1 MKKIIVLL
9 SLLLFSTD
17 CVFTYEV
24 DIKADKTEINSKD
37 DFVSLNVDFTWIDW
51 DIDISELLESIKKV
65 KWMENFDI
73 SLINQWF
80 SFISQWIIKNWQL
93 EEKKEGRASYTFSLI
108 PKKTWE
114 FDIWPFSFDKDWEK
128 RQIDALKIKVVNE
141 NVHQENK
148 ASDLKLALNNNSTG
162 NFLIETKEKVDE
174 KSWINTFLIIF
185 FLIIILWILIYFLWF
200 GSKKQEA
207 EFNDQEQKED
217 ENFRENLDIN
227 SNDFLEQ
234 AEKSIKNKILEKY
247 WIEIWNKNI
256 SEMIE
261 QIAESEEKEKL
272 REINL
277 FFNKLKYSD
286 LELDKKEFLEK
297 IKEFLEK
304 IKEFLEK

>member
-37 DFVSLNVDFTWIDW
+37 DFVSLNVDFIWIDW

-128 RQIDALKIKVVNE
+128 KQIDALKIKVVNK
-141 NVHQENK
+141 NVHQENRN
-148 ASDLKLALNNNSTG
+148 SDLKLALNNNSTG

-185 FLIIILWILIYFLWF
+185 FWIIILWILIYFLWF
-200 GSKKQEA
+200 GSKRQEV
-207 EFNDQEQKED
+207 EFNDKEQKED

-227 SNDFLEQ
+227 SNDFLEK
-234 AEKSIKNKILEKY
+234 AEKCIKNKILEKY

-261 QIAESEEKEKL
+261 QIAESEEKEKI
-272 REINL
+272 RELNL
-277 FFNKLKYSD
+277 YFNKLKYSD

-297 IKEFLEK
+297 LREFLEK
-304 IKEFLEK
+304 

>member
-37 DFVSLNVDFTWIDW
+37 DFVSLKVDFTWIDW

-114 FDIWPFSFDKDWEK
+114 FKIWPFSFDKDWEK
-128 RQIDALKIKVVNE
+128 KQIDALKIKVVNE

-148 ASDLKLALNNNSTG
+148 DSDLNLALNTDSEHNY
-162 NFLIETKEKVDE
+162 LIKTKEKVDE

-185 FLIIILWILIYFLWF
+185 FWIIILWILIYFLWF
-200 GSKKQEA
+200 GSKKQEV
-207 EFNDQEQKED
+207 EFNEQEQKED

-261 QIAESEEKEKL
+261 QIAESEEKEKI
-272 REINL
+272 RELNL
-277 FFNKLKYSD
+277 YFNKLKYSD

-297 IKEFLEK
+297 LREFLEK
-304 IKEFLEK
+304 

>member
-37 DFVSLNVDFTWIDW
+37 DFVSLNVDFIWIDW

-80 SFISQWIIKNWQL
+80 RFISQWIIKNWQL

-141 NVHQENK
+141 NIHQENK

-185 FLIIILWILIYFLWF
+185 FWIIILWILIYFLWF
-200 GSKKQEA
+200 GSKRQEV
-207 EFNDQEQKED
+207 EFNDKEQKED

-227 SNDFLEQ
+227 SNDFLEK
-234 AEKSIKNKILEKY
+234 AEKCIKNKILEKY
-247 WIEIWNKNI
+247 WIETWNKNI

-304 IKEFLEK
+304 

>member
-108 PKKTWE
+108 PRKTWE

-141 NVHQENK
+141 NIHQENK

-185 FLIIILWILIYFLWF
+185 FWIIILWILIYFLWF
-200 GSKKQEA
+200 GSKRQEV
-207 EFNDQEQKED
+207 EFNDKEQKED
-217 ENFRENLDIN
+217 KNFRENLDIN
-227 SNDFLEQ
+227 SNDFLEK
-234 AEKSIKNKILEKY
+234 AEKCIKNKILEKY
-247 WIEIWNKNI
+247 WIETWNKNI

-286 LELDKKEFLEK
+286 LELDRKEFLEK

-304 IKEFLEK
+304 

>member
-37 DFVSLNVDFTWIDW
+37 DFVSLNVDFIWIDW

-128 RQIDALKIKVVNE
+128 RQIDALKIKVVNK
-141 NVHQENK
+141 NVHQENRN
-148 ASDLKLALNNNSTG
+148 SDLKLALNNNSTG

-185 FLIIILWILIYFLWF
+185 FWIIILWILIYFLWF
-200 GSKKQEA
+200 GSKRQEV
-207 EFNDQEQKED
+207 EFNDKEQKED
-217 ENFRENLDIN
+217 KNFRENLDIN
-227 SNDFLEQ
+227 SNDFLEK
-234 AEKSIKNKILEKY
+234 AEKCIKNKILEKY
-247 WIEIWNKNI
+247 WIETWNKNI

-297 IKEFLEK
+297 LREFLEK
-304 IKEFLEK
+304 

>member
-37 DFVSLNVDFTWIDW
+37 DFVSLNVDFIWIDW

-128 RQIDALKIKVVNE
+128 KQIDALKIKVVNK
-141 NVHQENK
+141 NVHQENRN
-148 ASDLKLALNNNSTG
+148 SDLKLALNNNSTG

-185 FLIIILWILIYFLWF
+185 FWIIILWILIYFLWF
-200 GSKKQEA
+200 GSKRQEV
-207 EFNDQEQKED
+207 EFNDKEQKED

-227 SNDFLEQ
+227 SNDFLEK
-234 AEKSIKNKILEKY
+234 AEKCIKNKILEKY

-304 IKEFLEK
+304 

>member
-148 ASDLKLALNNNSTG
+148 DSDLKLALNNNSTG

-185 FLIIILWILIYFLWF
+185 FWIIILWILIYFLWF
-200 GSKKQEA
+200 GSKKQEV

-227 SNDFLEQ
+227 SNDFLEK
-234 AEKSIKNKILEKY
+234 AEKCIKNKILEKY

-272 REINL
+272 KEINL

-297 IKEFLEK
+297 LREFLEK
-304 IKEFLEK
+304 

>member
-9 SLLLFSTD
+9 LLLLFSTD

-37 DFVSLNVDFTWIDW
+37 DFVSLNVDFIWIDW

-128 RQIDALKIKVVNE
+128 KQIDALKIKVVNK
-141 NVHQENK
+141 NVHQENRN
-148 ASDLKLALNNNSTG
+148 SDLKLALNNNSTG

-185 FLIIILWILIYFLWF
+185 FWIIILWILIYFLWF
-200 GSKKQEA
+200 GSKRQEV
-207 EFNDQEQKED
+207 EFNDKEQKED
-217 ENFRENLDIN
+217 KNFRENLDIN
-227 SNDFLEQ
+227 SNDFLEK
-234 AEKSIKNKILEKY
+234 AEKCIKNKILEKY
-247 WIEIWNKNI
+247 WIETWNKNI

-304 IKEFLEK
+304 

>member
-141 NVHQENK
+141 NIHQENK

-185 FLIIILWILIYFLWF
+185 FWIIILWILIYFLWF
-200 GSKKQEA
+200 GSKKQEV

-227 SNDFLEQ
+227 SNDFLEK
-234 AEKSIKNKILEKY
+234 AEKCIKNKILEKY

-272 REINL
+272 KEINL

-304 IKEFLEK
+304 

>member
-128 RQIDALKIKVVNE
+128 KQIDALKIKVVNE

-185 FLIIILWILIYFLWF
+185 FWIIILWILIYFLWF
-200 GSKKQEA
+200 GSKRQEV
-207 EFNDQEQKED
+207 EFNDKEQKED
-217 ENFRENLDIN
+217 KNFRENLDIN
-227 SNDFLEQ
+227 SNDFLEK
-234 AEKSIKNKILEKY
+234 AEKCIKNKILEKY

-272 REINL
+272 KEINL

-297 IKEFLEK
+297 LREFLEK
-304 IKEFLEK
+304 

>member
-37 DFVSLNVDFTWIDW
+37 DFVSLNVDFIWIDW

-128 RQIDALKIKVVNE
+128 KQIDALKIKVVNK
-141 NVHQENK
+141 NVHQENRN
-148 ASDLKLALNNNSTG
+148 SDLKLALNNNSTG

-185 FLIIILWILIYFLWF
+185 FWIIILWILIYFLWF
-200 GSKKQEA
+200 GSKRQEV
-207 EFNDQEQKED
+207 EFNDKEQKED

-227 SNDFLEQ
+227 SNDFLEK
-234 AEKSIKNKILEKY
+234 AEKCIKNKILEKY

-297 IKEFLEK
+297 LREFLEK
-304 IKEFLEK
+304 

>member
-9 SLLLFSTD
+9 LLLLFSTD

-37 DFVSLNVDFTWIDW
+37 DFVSLNVDFIWIDW

-128 RQIDALKIKVVNE
+128 KQIDALKIKVVNK
-141 NVHQENK
+141 NVHQENRN
-148 ASDLKLALNNNSTG
+148 SDLKLALNNNSTG

-185 FLIIILWILIYFLWF
+185 FWIIILWILIYFLWF
-200 GSKKQEA
+200 GSKRQEV
-207 EFNDQEQKED
+207 EFNDKEQKED
-217 ENFRENLDIN
+217 KNFRENLDIN
-227 SNDFLEQ
+227 SNDFLEK
-234 AEKSIKNKILEKY
+234 AEKCIKNKILEKY
-247 WIEIWNKNI
+247 WIETWNKNI

-297 IKEFLEK
+297 
-304 IKEFLEK
+304 

>member
-37 DFVSLNVDFTWIDW
+37 DFVSLNVDFIWIDW

-128 RQIDALKIKVVNE
+128 KQIDALKIKVVNK
-141 NVHQENK
+141 NVHQENRN
-148 ASDLKLALNNNSTG
+148 SDLKLALNNNSTG

-185 FLIIILWILIYFLWF
+185 FWIIILWILIYFFWF
-200 GSKKQEA
+200 GSKRQEV
-207 EFNDQEQKED
+207 EFNDKEQKED
-217 ENFRENLDIN
+217 KNFRENLDIN
-227 SNDFLEQ
+227 SNDFLEK
-234 AEKSIKNKILEKY
+234 AEKCIKNKILEKY

-272 REINL
+272 KEINL

-297 IKEFLEK
+297 
-304 IKEFLEK
+304 

>member
-37 DFVSLNVDFTWIDW
+37 DFVSLNVDFIWIDW

-128 RQIDALKIKVVNE
+128 KQIDALKIKVVNE

-185 FLIIILWILIYFLWF
+185 FWIIILWILIYFLWF
-200 GSKKQEA
+200 GSKRQEV
-207 EFNDQEQKED
+207 EFNDKEQKED
-217 ENFRENLDIN
+217 KNFRENLDIN
-227 SNDFLEQ
+227 SNDFLEK
-234 AEKSIKNKILEKY
+234 AEKCIKNKILEKY
-247 WIEIWNKNI
+247 WIETWNKSI

-261 QIAESEEKEKL
+261 QVAESEEKEKL
-272 REINL
+272 KEINL

-304 IKEFLEK
+304 

>member
-128 RQIDALKIKVVNE
+128 KQIDALKIKVVNE

-185 FLIIILWILIYFLWF
+185 FWIIILWILIYFLWF
-200 GSKKQEA
+200 GSKRQEV
-207 EFNDQEQKED
+207 EFNDKEQKED
-217 ENFRENLDIN
+217 KNFRENLDIN
-227 SNDFLEQ
+227 SNDFLEK
-234 AEKSIKNKILEKY
+234 AEKCIKNKILEKY
-247 WIEIWNKNI
+247 WIEIWNTNI

-272 REINL
+272 KEINL

-304 IKEFLEK
+304 

>member
-141 NVHQENK
+141 NIHQENK

-286 LELDKKEFLEK
+286 LELDRKEFLEK

-304 IKEFLEK
+304 

>member
-174 KSWINTFLIIF
+174 KSWI
-185 FLIIILWILIYFLWF
+185 IILWILIYFLWF
-200 GSKKQEA
+200 GSKRQEV
-207 EFNDQEQKED
+207 EFNDKEQKED

-227 SNDFLEQ
+227 SNDFLEK
-234 AEKSIKNKILEKY
+234 AEKCIKNKILEKY

-261 QIAESEEKEKL
+261 QIAQSEEKEKL

-304 IKEFLEK
+304 

>member
-9 SLLLFSTD
+9 SLLLFSPD

-37 DFVSLNVDFTWIDW
+37 DFVSLNVHFTWIDW

-114 FDIWPFSFDKDWEK
+114 FKIWPFSFDKDWEK
-128 RQIDALKIKVVNE
+128 KQIDALKIKVVNE

-148 ASDLKLALNNNSTG
+148 DSDLNLALNTDSEHNY
-162 NFLIETKEKVDE
+162 LIKTKEKVDE

-185 FLIIILWILIYFLWF
+185 FWIIILWILIYFLWF
-200 GSKKQEA
+200 GSKKQEV
-207 EFNDQEQKED
+207 EFNEQEQKED

-261 QIAESEEKEKL
+261 QIAESEEKEKI
-272 REINL
+272 RELNL
-277 FFNKLKYSD
+277 YFNKLKYSD

-297 IKEFLEK
+297 LREFLEK
-304 IKEFLEK
+304 

>member
-185 FLIIILWILIYFLWF
+185 FWIIILWILIYFLWF
-200 GSKKQEA
+200 GSKRQEV

-227 SNDFLEQ
+227 SNDFLEK
-234 AEKSIKNKILEKY
+234 AEKCIKNKILEKY

-277 FFNKLKYSD
+277 LFNKLKYSD

-304 IKEFLEK
+304 

>member
-128 RQIDALKIKVVNE
+128 KQIDALKIKVVNE

-185 FLIIILWILIYFLWF
+185 FWIIILWILIYFLWF
-200 GSKKQEA
+200 GSKRQEV
-207 EFNDQEQKED
+207 EFNDKEQKED
-217 ENFRENLDIN
+217 KNFRENLDIN
-227 SNDFLEQ
+227 SNDFLEK
-234 AEKSIKNKILEKY
+234 AEKCIKNKILEKY

-272 REINL
+272 KEINL

-304 IKEFLEK
+304 

>member
-9 SLLLFSTD
+9 SLLLFSPD

-37 DFVSLNVDFTWIDW
+37 DFVSLNVDFIWIDW

-128 RQIDALKIKVVNE
+128 KQIDALKIKVVNE

-185 FLIIILWILIYFLWF
+185 FWIIILWILIYFLWF
-200 GSKKQEA
+200 GSKRQEV
-207 EFNDQEQKED
+207 EFNDKEQKED
-217 ENFRENLDIN
+217 KNFRENLDIN
-227 SNDFLEQ
+227 SNDFLEK
-234 AEKSIKNKILEKY
+234 AEKCIKNKILEKY

-297 IKEFLEK
+297 LREFLEK
-304 IKEFLEK
+304 

>member
-37 DFVSLNVDFTWIDW
+37 DFVSLNVDFIWIDW

-128 RQIDALKIKVVNE
+128 KQIDALKIKVVNE

-185 FLIIILWILIYFLWF
+185 FWIIILWILIYFLWF
-200 GSKKQEA
+200 GSKRQEV
-207 EFNDQEQKED
+207 EFNDKEQKED
-217 ENFRENLDIN
+217 KNFRENLDIN
-227 SNDFLEQ
+227 SNDFLEK
-234 AEKSIKNKILEKY
+234 AEKCIKNKILEKY
-247 WIEIWNKNI
+247 WIETWNKNI

-272 REINL
+272 KEINL

-304 IKEFLEK
+304 

>member
-37 DFVSLNVDFTWIDW
+37 DFVSLKVDFTWIDW

-141 NVHQENK
+141 NIHQENK

-185 FLIIILWILIYFLWF
+185 FWIIILWILIYFLWF
-200 GSKKQEA
+200 GSKRQEV

-227 SNDFLEQ
+227 SNDFLEK
-234 AEKSIKNKILEKY
+234 AEKCIKNKILEKY

-297 IKEFLEK
+297 LREFLEK
-304 IKEFLEK
+304 

>member
-37 DFVSLNVDFTWIDW
+37 DFVSLNVDFIWIDW

-128 RQIDALKIKVVNE
+128 KQIDALKIKVVNK
-141 NVHQENK
+141 NVHQENRN
-148 ASDLKLALNNNSTG
+148 SDLKLALNNNSTG

-185 FLIIILWILIYFLWF
+185 FWIIILWILIYFLWF
-200 GSKKQEA
+200 GSKRQEV
-207 EFNDQEQKED
+207 EFNDKEQKED

-227 SNDFLEQ
+227 SNDFLEK
-234 AEKSIKNKILEKY
+234 AEKCIKNKILEKY
-247 WIEIWNKNI
+247 WIETWNKNI

-304 IKEFLEK
+304 

>member
-141 NVHQENK
+141 NIHQENK
-148 ASDLKLALNNNSTG
+148 ASDLKLVLNNNSTG

-174 KSWINTFLIIF
+174 KSWINKFLIIF

-304 IKEFLEK
+304 

>member
-200 GSKKQEA
+200 GSKRQEV
-207 EFNDQEQKED
+207 EFNDKEQKED

-227 SNDFLEQ
+227 SNDFLEK
-234 AEKSIKNKILEKY
+234 AEKCIKNKILEKY

-261 QIAESEEKEKL
+261 QIAESEEKEKI
-272 REINL
+272 RELNL
-277 FFNKLKYSD
+277 YFNKLKYSD

-297 IKEFLEK
+297 LREFLEK
-304 IKEFLEK
+304 

>member
-37 DFVSLNVDFTWIDW
+37 DFVSLNVDFIWIDW

-128 RQIDALKIKVVNE
+128 KQIDALKIKVVNE
-141 NVHQENK
+141 NIHQENRN
-148 ASDLKLALNNNSTG
+148 SDLKLALNNNSTG

-185 FLIIILWILIYFLWF
+185 FWIIILWILIYFLWF
-200 GSKKQEA
+200 GSKRQEV
-207 EFNDQEQKED
+207 EFNDKEQKED
-217 ENFRENLDIN
+217 KNFRENLDIN
-227 SNDFLEQ
+227 SNDFLEK
-234 AEKSIKNKILEKY
+234 AEKCIKNKILEKY
-247 WIEIWNKNI
+247 WIETWNKNI

-286 LELDKKEFLEK
+286 LELDRKEFLEK

-304 IKEFLEK
+304 

>member
-93 EEKKEGRASYTFSLI
+93 EEKKEGRARYTFSLI
-108 PKKTWE
+108 PRKTWE

-141 NVHQENK
+141 NIHQENK

-185 FLIIILWILIYFLWF
+185 FWIIILWILIYFLWF
-200 GSKKQEA
+200 GSKRQEV
-207 EFNDQEQKED
+207 EFNDKEQKED
-217 ENFRENLDIN
+217 KNFRENLDIN
-227 SNDFLEQ
+227 SNDFLEK
-234 AEKSIKNKILEKY
+234 AEKCIKNKILEKY
-247 WIEIWNKNI
+247 WIETWNKNI

-277 FFNKLKYSD
+277 FFNKLK
-286 LELDKKEFLEK
+286 
-297 IKEFLEK
+297 
-304 IKEFLEK
+304 

>member
-185 FLIIILWILIYFLWF
+185 FSFYFPF
-200 GSKKQEA
+200 CKV
-207 EFNDQEQKED
+207 
-217 ENFRENLDIN
+217 
-227 SNDFLEQ
+227 
-234 AEKSIKNKILEKY
+234 
-247 WIEIWNKNI
+247 
-256 SEMIE
+256 
-261 QIAESEEKEKL
+261 
-272 REINL
+272 
-277 FFNKLKYSD
+277 KLKRINIRNV
-286 LELDKKEFLEK
+286 EPKFLVFHFSLGLK
-297 IKEFLEK
+297 YLV
-304 IKEFLEK
+304 LQADP

>member
-141 NVHQENK
+141 NIHQENK

-185 FLIIILWILIYFLWF
+185 FWIIILWILIYFLWF
-200 GSKKQEA
+200 GSKRQEV

-227 SNDFLEQ
+227 SNDFLEK
-234 AEKSIKNKILEKY
+234 AEKCIKNKILEKY

-272 REINL
+272 KEINL

-304 IKEFLEK
+304 

>member
-37 DFVSLNVDFTWIDW
+37 DFVSLNVDFIWIDW

-148 ASDLKLALNNNSTG
+148 ASDLKLALNNNSTS

-185 FLIIILWILIYFLWF
+185 FWIIILWILIYFLWF
-200 GSKKQEA
+200 GSKRQEV
-207 EFNDQEQKED
+207 EFNDKEQKED

-227 SNDFLEQ
+227 SNDFLEK
-234 AEKSIKNKILEKY
+234 AEKCIKNKILEKY

-272 REINL
+272 KEINL

-297 IKEFLEK
+297 LREFLEK
-304 IKEFLEK
+304 

>member
-37 DFVSLNVDFTWIDW
+37 DFVSLNVDFTGIDG

-65 KWMENFDI
+65 KGMENFDI
-73 SLINQWF
+73 SLINQGF
-80 SFISQWIIKNWQL
+80 SFISQGIIKNGQL

-108 PKKTWE
+108 PKKTGE
-114 FDIWPFSFDKDWEK
+114 FDIGPFSFDKDGEK

-174 KSWINTFLIIF
+174 KSGINTFLIIF
-185 FLIIILWILIYFLWF
+185 FLIIILGILIYFLGF

-247 WIEIWNKNI
+247 GIEIGNKNI

-304 IKEFLEK
+304 

>member
-37 DFVSLNVDFTWIDW
+37 DFVSLNVDFIWIDW

-128 RQIDALKIKVVNE
+128 KQIDALKIKVVNK
-141 NVHQENK
+141 NVHQENRN
-148 ASDLKLALNNNSTG
+148 SDLKLALNNNSTG

-185 FLIIILWILIYFLWF
+185 FWIIILWILIYFLWF
-200 GSKKQEA
+200 GSKRQEV
-207 EFNDQEQKED
+207 EFNDKEQKED
-217 ENFRENLDIN
+217 KNFRENLDIN
-227 SNDFLEQ
+227 SNDFLEK
-234 AEKSIKNKILEKY
+234 AEKCIKNKILEKY
-247 WIEIWNKNI
+247 WIETWNKNI

-304 IKEFLEK
+304 

>member
-93 EEKKEGRASYTFSLI
+93 EEKKEGRASYTLSLI

-185 FLIIILWILIYFLWF
+185 FWIIILWILIYFLWF
-200 GSKKQEA
+200 GSKKQEV
-207 EFNDQEQKED
+207 EFNDQELKED

-227 SNDFLEQ
+227 SNDFLEK
-234 AEKSIKNKILEKY
+234 AEKCIKNKILEKY

-272 REINL
+272 KEINL

-286 LELDKKEFLEK
+286 LKLDKKEFLEK

-304 IKEFLEK
+304 